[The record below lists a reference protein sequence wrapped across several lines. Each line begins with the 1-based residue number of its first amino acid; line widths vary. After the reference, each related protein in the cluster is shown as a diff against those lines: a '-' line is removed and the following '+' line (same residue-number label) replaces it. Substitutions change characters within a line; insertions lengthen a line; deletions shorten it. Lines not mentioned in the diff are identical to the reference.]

1 MFEALACGIP
11 VVSAPWNDAENLF
24 PPGTYLQATDG
35 AEMKNALLALLHDRK
50 LAATL
55 TRAGLQTIADRHTC
69 RHRALEL
76 LGIVSSLRGPWHS
89 ETVSRLQEVLS

>member
-11 VVSAPWNDAENLF
+11 VVSAPWDDVENLF

-35 AEMKNALLALLHDRK
+35 TEMKNALLALLHDGE

-55 TRAGLQTIADRHTC
+55 TRAGLQTIAERHTC

-76 LGIVSSLRGPWHS
+76 LGIVDSLGGPRHS
-89 ETVSRLQEVLS
+89 ESISRLQEVLS